1 MKREPIPGGTVN
13 RFVVIIEK
21 LSCATRALLGLF
33 SISNSLFEYRNAE
46 GIDSFMILLFFE

>member
-46 GIDSFMILLFFE
+46 GIDSFVILLFFE